1 MSDKRAS
8 EVRRPYRQQE
18 CKWFHKIDECH
29 WSKSNIHNQI
39 LTSTTL
45 SFKKIIIS
53 STPILCQITLV
64 NTPKIY
70 EHMTIKKLTK

>member
-29 WSKSNIHNQI
+29 WSKSIIHNQI

-45 SFKKIIIS
+45 SF
-53 STPILCQITLV
+53 Q
-64 NTPKIY
+64 
-70 EHMTIKKLTK
+70 KKLFHLHLYYVKYHQLIHQKYMNT